1 MWLKRKISPKNR
13 ISIPQDVME
22 QTLLKV
28 GDTIYIDIANINGF
42 PTIMIKG
49 DKKYEN
55 RRIFYRDIIKYID
68 SYMPYICFSSINP
81 NINIIYCI
89 YYNI

>member
-22 QTLLKV
+22 QALLKV

-42 PTIMIKG
+42 PTIIIKG

-55 RRIFYRDIIKYID
+55 R
-68 SYMPYICFSSINP
+68 
-81 NINIIYCI
+81 
-89 YYNI
+89 

>member
-22 QTLLKV
+22 QALLKV
-28 GDTIYIDIANINGF
+28 GDIIYIDITNINGF

-55 RRIFYRDIIKYID
+55 R
-68 SYMPYICFSSINP
+68 
-81 NINIIYCI
+81 
-89 YYNI
+89 